1 MTTDKTTIGIQKRII
16 MMEEK
21 IKVFKFLAENEYEE
35 KKRDNTHPSYL
46 FFYSE
51 NKKEGFLIDNWSCS
65 VNGRFLTHNT
75 SIHFSCDS
83 FDDFINMYIS
93 FSELFS
99 LNENL
104 AYITSDYGLAF
115 FQYINREIHSDVVSL
130 SSNTRG
136 FLIYDKSDSL
146 FKIVLTDFH
155 ESGEMFWRDF
165 HSISEKAVLQIERS
179 TNTNSGAAFISVIT
193 PNMCNLNNVFPKL
206 VINRHSV
213 FHISSFANNK
223 Q

>member
-21 IKVFKFLAENEYEE
+21 LKVFKFLAENEYEE
-35 KKRDNTHPSYL
+35 EKRDNTHPSYL

-65 VNGRFLTHNT
+65 VNGRFLTQNT
-75 SIHFSCDS
+75 RIHFSCDS

-99 LNENL
+99 LSESLVN
-104 AYITSDYGLAF
+104 ITNYYGLEF
-115 FQYINREIHSDVVSL
+115 FQYINREIHSNVVL
-130 SSNTRG
+130 LTSNTRG

-146 FKIVLTDFH
+146 FKIVLTDFT
-155 ESGEMFWRDF
+155 EYGDLLWRDF
-165 HSISEKAVLQIERS
+165 HSIGEKAVLQIERS
-179 TNTNSGAAFISVIT
+179 INTNSGAAFINVIA

-213 FHISSFANNK
+213 FHISFFANNK
-223 Q
+223 P